1 MYLNKNKEGEIRDME
16 MIRGLK
22 QIIANRGYIE
32 IPSHGLSMFPLL
44 RNGTVCR
51 FVAFD
56 PDRVKR
62 GDILLFVACTG
73 ALVGHRYVKRVD
85 LGAGIVNYIC
95 KGDSNPD
102 VDPPVRS
109 DQIVGAMESMRKY
122 GTWLRS
128 DSFLMQA
135 WGEMVL
141 SIPAFSK
148 VIRMYLRLKRSFQGT
163 YKLWGR

>member
-1 MYLNKNKEGEIRDME
+1 MKANLE
-16 MIRGLK
+16 MIRGFK
-22 QIIANRGYIE
+22 QIIANRGYLE

-44 RNGTVCR
+44 QTGTICR

-62 GDILLFVACTG
+62 GDILLFVARTG
-73 ALVGHRYVKRVD
+73 NLVGHRFIKRVD
-85 LGAGIVNYIC
+85 LEAGIVQYIC

-102 VDPPVRS
+102 IDLPINS

-122 GTWLRS
+122 GRWLRS

-135 WGEMVL
+135 WGEIVL
-141 SIPAFSK
+141 TIPAFSK
-148 VIRMYLRLKRSFQGT
+148 VIRMYLRLKRIKPPA
-163 YKLWGR
+163 KLT

>member
-1 MYLNKNKEGEIRDME
+1 MKTNME
-16 MIRGLK
+16 MIRGFK
-22 QIIANRGYIE
+22 QIISKRGCLE

-44 RNGTVCR
+44 RTGTICR

-62 GDILLFVACTG
+62 GDILLFVARTG
-73 ALVGHRYVKRVD
+73 ELVGHRYVKRVD
-85 LGAGIVNYIC
+85 LGAGIVDYIC

-102 VDPPVRS
+102 VDPPIRS
-109 DQIVGAMESMRKY
+109 DQIIGAMESMRKY

-135 WGEMVL
+135 WAEFVL
-141 SIPAFSK
+141 TIPAISK
-148 VIRMYLRLKRSFQGT
+148 AIRMYLRIKRNLHGT
-163 YKLWGR
+163 YKLWRR